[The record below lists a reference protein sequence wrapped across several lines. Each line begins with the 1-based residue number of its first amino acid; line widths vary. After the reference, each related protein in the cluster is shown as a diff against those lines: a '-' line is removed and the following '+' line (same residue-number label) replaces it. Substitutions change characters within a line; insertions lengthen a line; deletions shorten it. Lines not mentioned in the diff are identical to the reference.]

1 MKKKTPFIRRKISA
15 FFFCL
20 IGVFFMSCGLEQI
33 IYVEGPVQLVNGP
46 VYNSSDYSKWYFAFV
61 KKLISD
67 SNVNV
72 IGTEVYYKIYSNSST
87 LLSQVNSITSV
98 NSSSNSTAAFQKMT
112 DTYSYQPLRWGY
124 CDFEKNT
131 VSLGSAISTFFDG
144 NDGNSVRF
152 RLKSYME
159 EQSSIAYSAYYV
171 SEIFTNGSDMVWK
184 CKGYYSNS
192 GLINDV
198 YFKNDSSGDK
208 FYKDRNL
215 REEIQIGKNG
225 DFVLCQ
231 PVRNLQGKYKSFNF
245 FPSSTENLNSLLNGS
260 PESDDIDF
268 CYSDSP
274 DEDVYY
280 VQCFAV
286 TVAFDSS
293 SLSNSYSVLLDL
305 GAAPVRKGE

>member
-20 IGVFFMSCGLEQI
+20 IGVFFISCGLEQI

-46 VYNSSDYSKWYFAFV
+46 VYNSSDYSKWYFAFI
-61 KKLISD
+61 KKENSD
-67 SNVNV
+67 PNVNV
-72 IGTEVYYKIYSNSST
+72 IGTEIYYKIYNNSST

-144 NDGNSVRF
+144 DDGNSVRF
-152 RLKSYME
+152 RLKSYLE
-159 EQSSIAYSAYYV
+159 EQSSVAYSAYYV
-171 SEIFTNGSDMVWK
+171 SEITEEGAWK
-184 CKGYYSNS
+184 CKGYFLDSR
-192 GLINDV
+192 LIKDV
-198 YFKNDSSGDK
+198 YFINNSYGDK
-208 FYKDRNL
+208 FYKDKAMT
-215 REEIQIGKNG
+215 EEIEIGKNG
-225 DFVLCQ
+225 DFLLCQ

-245 FPSSTENLNSLLNGS
+245 FPSSTENLNSSLNGS